1 MVLLLKSTMI
11 KIKKSMGRFISILLI
26 VALGMGFFAGI
37 RSSSP
42 SMFTTINEYFNKNNL
57 MDVKILSTMGLTN
70 DDASALKEID
80 STIKVIPSHSIDVL
94 ENGSAIRIHALSDV
108 VNKVT
113 LTNGRM
119 PKNINECLGD
129 KDKYKIG
136 DKLTFTGNTEYLK
149 SKTCTITGTI
159 DSVLYI
165 AKDKGIASTGNGK
178 LESYIFML
186 DDVFNM
192 DYYTEIYLL
201 MDKGNISAYSDEYQ
215 KMYDELYAKLL
226 EIKPIREAIRYE
238 EILKEA
244 TDKINKIE
252 KEAKSKIN
260 DAKKELT
267 KALNNLNNNKN
278 KLEQEQEKINKTI
291 NELDNK
297 LKEQSLNKYTIDTAI
312 NSISITIDNLTSELN
327 TLDKDSAEYQAKYEY
342 LNTVKKE
349 KNNLE
354 TIKSTYNKLDAA
366 QEKIDKSMSEL
377 NTGYD
382 KYNENKEKLAKEE
395 ETLQNKINDA
405 KKELNTIEQ
414 PIWYIQNRSDNN
426 GFTNFYD
433 DASVVEKI
441 ANIFPLFFI
450 IIVALIILNTITR
463 MIEEERTEIGTLKSL
478 GYSNFNIIIMY
489 ILYSFIASLIGTFF
503 GLLGGYLIIPN
514 VIYNIYDV
522 TYILPKLIITI
533 SPLSFIIMIL
543 TGVILIVSVTIFAC
557 LKELKDVPATLLRPK
572 APKKGKKVLLE
583 NIKVIWSKL
592 SFIWKITIRNLFR
605 YKKRIIMTIV
615 GVSGST
621 ALLIAGFGLKDSISN
636 IANIQY
642 NKIIK
647 YDALVVFDKS
657 YNDIENNIKEALKNN
672 NINDYLKI
680 HEDSYTFMSKDNKI
694 NNAYLMATDSD
705 INKYISLKDINTNK
719 EIKIPD
725 YGVIITRK
733 MADILNVKENDNIEI
748 RNSSNKLFIL
758 NVKGIVENYT
768 LNYIYM
774 NDYYY
779 KIIFDEELKYNSLL
793 INSDNFNKEKLS
805 KELIALDSV
814 NMINYTSDNITTFD
828 NMINGINNI
837 VYLIIVCACL
847 LSVIILYNLT
857 IININ
862 ERKREIATLKVL
874 GFNDKE
880 ISSYVYREIL
890 ILTIMGIILGIFLGK
905 QLHMFI
911 INSSEPDNMVFIKEI
926 KTLSYIF
933 SALFVFIFMFIVRIL
948 TYFRLIKIDMIESLK
963 SVE

>member
-1 MVLLLKSTMI
+1 M
-11 KIKKSMGRFISILLI
+11 
-26 VALGMGFFAGI
+26 
-37 RSSSP
+37 
-42 SMFTTINEYFNKNNL
+42 
-57 MDVKILSTMGLTN
+57 
-70 DDASALKEID
+70 
-80 STIKVIPSHSIDVL
+80 
-94 ENGSAIRIHALSDV
+94 
-108 VNKVT
+108 
-113 LTNGRM
+113 
-119 PKNINECLGD
+119 
-129 KDKYKIG
+129 
-136 DKLTFTGNTEYLK
+136 
-149 SKTCTITGTI
+149 
-159 DSVLYI
+159 
-165 AKDKGIASTGNGK
+165 
-178 LESYIFML
+178 
-186 DDVFNM
+186 
-192 DYYTEIYLL
+192 
-201 MDKGNISAYSDEYQ
+201 
-215 KMYDELYAKLL
+215 
-226 EIKPIREAIRYE
+226 
-238 EILKEA
+238 
-244 TDKINKIE
+244 
-252 KEAKSKIN
+252 
-260 DAKKELT
+260 
-267 KALNNLNNNKN
+267 
-278 KLEQEQEKINKTI
+278 
-291 NELDNK
+291 
-297 LKEQSLNKYTIDTAI
+297 
-312 NSISITIDNLTSELN
+312 
-327 TLDKDSAEYQAKYEY
+327 
-342 LNTVKKE
+342 NTVKKE